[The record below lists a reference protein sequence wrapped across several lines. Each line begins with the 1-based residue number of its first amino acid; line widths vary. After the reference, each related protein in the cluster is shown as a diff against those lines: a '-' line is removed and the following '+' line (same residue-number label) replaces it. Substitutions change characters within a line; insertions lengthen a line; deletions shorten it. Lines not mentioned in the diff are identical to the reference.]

1 MSEPSQ
7 LDLLP
12 ADQAA
17 ELLRKRGFWKRT
29 MSISL
34 SVGVI
39 LALLAVSVTVIN
51 MIRAFSTLEKAGGAD
66 PSILAKDISAAL
78 LITMWTLP
86 PTCLAFLLAMVS
98 FIRLLSLPRERKR

>member
-17 ELLRKRGFWKRT
+17 ALLRKRSFWKRT

-34 SVGVI
+34 TSGVI
-39 LALLAVSVTVIN
+39 LALFAVSGTVIN
-51 MIRAFSTLEKAGGAD
+51 MIRAFSSLQQTGSAD
-66 PSILAKDISAAL
+66 PSKLAGDISSAL
-78 LITMWTLP
+78 LITFYSLP
-86 PTCLAFLLAMVS
+86 PACLAFLLAMVS